1 MQDIDCLRQAIEQAV
16 GRQMQTPKDFEFLA
30 VCIFDKTH
38 QTVSVSTLK
47 RLWGYTPQY
56 ATTRTATLDLLSRF
70 IGYSSW
76 EDFKASPEKVC
87 IASPRNEKDKAVQT
101 LKSKSLHYRW
111 FIFGGIVLLFLLWFF
126 LTRGRRAEDTTD
138 TTLIIRKG
146 QQFDTPNDYLHLLGI
161 TTSEDY
167 WDQPLPHHEGIIV
180 WSPLYQHPRW
190 HNEGNPDSLLPTITE
205 YWTPEADA
213 NTTVSTEL
221 IHQKN
226 ANLYFTV
233 MRTNELRITFMSGL
247 TDSTFIFLGIYRTDL
262 QHSDSTHIVWER
274 IADEL
279 DLRNLDYLEQL
290 RH

>member
-1 MQDIDCLRQAIEQAV
+1 MQDIDRLRQAIEQAV

-38 QTVSVSTLK
+38 QSVSVSTLK
-47 RLWGYTPQY
+47 RLWGYTAQY
-56 ATTRTATLDLLSRF
+56 ATTRTATLDLLARF

-76 EDFKASPEKVC
+76 EDFKASPKKVC
-87 IASPRNEKDKAVQT
+87 TASPRNEKEEAVLT
-101 LKSKSLHYRW
+101 PKRKSFHYGW
-111 FIFGGIVLLFLLWFF
+111 FILGGIVLILLLWFF
-126 LTRGRRAEDTTD
+126 FIRRGRSEDTTD

-161 TTSEDY
+161 TASEDY

-180 WSPLYQHPRW
+180 WSPQYQHPRW

-233 MRTNELRITFMSGL
+233 MRTNELRITFMNGL

-279 DLRNLDYLEQL
+279 DLRHLDYLEQL